1 VIASL
6 GLRDRAAMA
15 QVNRLP
21 PYQQQEAASPEP
33 KRQPV
38 FPIHAEAG
46 ALDAGEL
53 PQAAI
58 AIEAAKTRP
67 AAKTSNSILIIIS
80 PEFDDRLL
88 IPQFYREFREVG

>member
-1 VIASL
+1 
-6 GLRDRAAMA
+6 M
-15 QVNRLP
+15 
-21 PYQQQEAASPEP
+21 
-33 KRQPV
+33 
-38 FPIHAEAG
+38 
-46 ALDAGEL
+46 DAGEL